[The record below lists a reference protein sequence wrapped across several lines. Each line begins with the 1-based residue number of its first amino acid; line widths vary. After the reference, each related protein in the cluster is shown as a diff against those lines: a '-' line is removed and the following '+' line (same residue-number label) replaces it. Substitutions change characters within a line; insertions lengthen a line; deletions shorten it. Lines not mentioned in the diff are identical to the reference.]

1 MAWSVPVLSGVVVT
15 VVGIAD
21 GPVLSVVVD
30 GAVGLLLSPT
40 IIGVNNVWYWVIDS
54 SVGPI

>member
-1 MAWSVPVLSGVVVT
+1 MFSGVVVT

-30 GAVGLLLSPT
+30 GAVGLLLSPA